1 MEFKVDETIGK
12 SVTTRFDK
20 TNVRESVLVE
30 GTDLHIRLSFYW
42 DSHGRMIPWNGGP
55 KSKKTFSCRGA
66 SAKITKEE
74 FTMMD
79 RDWEMWNLEVNGKKI
94 AGEVYEYR
102 LSNSIL
108 TVKLAVGS
116 G

>member
-1 MEFKVDETIGK
+1 
-12 SVTTRFDK
+12 
-20 TNVRESVLVE
+20 VL
-30 GTDLHIRLSFYW
+30 
-42 DSHGRMIPWNGGP
+42 
-55 KSKKTFSCRGA
+55 
-66 SAKITKEE
+66 KITKEE